1 MKDDY
6 DAYLLFETLND
17 RGLAL
22 TVADLLKNYLFSR
35 SEDRLTATQ
44 SNWKTMSENLEQIEV
59 KRFLRHYW
67 LSKHGVVREKY
78 LYKKITDSVNTKIKI
93 YDFSKQLRDSSEYYA
108 ALHDSEHLVWS
119 IFDEP
124 DRSQIKKLIGELN
137 IFGVNQYNPLLLSV
151 LEENHEIFR
160 SVLSMSVAFAFRY
173 SIILGRGAGNIEKTF
188 ASAAQ
193 FVRSNPACTA
203 AEVFGKI
210 DSLYPLDKEFANAF
224 AEITIKQAAISR
236 YILKKLNDHLDS
248 ESGLEVK
255 SDAYAMNLE
264 HILPQKYNSSDWINF
279 IDIENEEIDE
289 YIHRLG
295 NLTLLPSS
303 TNRKISNSSFLK
315 KKTEG
320 YLTDNPL
327 KISESILL
335 AEDWTC
341 SKIKDRQAKLAE
353 YAQQIWR
360 VDY

>member
-1 MKDDY
+1 VRQ
-6 DAYLLFETLND
+6 AD
-17 RGLAL
+17 RQG
-22 TVADLLKNYLFSR
+22 
-35 SEDRLTATQ
+35 
-44 SNWKTMSENLEQIEV
+44 
-59 KRFLRHYW
+59 
-67 LSKHGVVREKY
+67 
-78 LYKKITDSVNTKIKI
+78 
-93 YDFSKQLRDSSEYYA
+93 
-108 ALHDSEHLVWS
+108 
-119 IFDEP
+119 
-124 DRSQIKKLIGELN
+124 
-137 IFGVNQYNPLLLSV
+137 
-151 LEENHEIFR
+151 
-160 SVLSMSVAFAFRY
+160 
-173 SIILGRGAGNIEKTF
+173 
-188 ASAAQ
+188 
-193 FVRSNPACTA
+193 SNPACTA

-210 DSLYPLDKEFANAF
+210 DSLYPSDKEFENSF
-224 AEITIKQAAISR
+224 AEITIKQASMNR

-264 HILPQKYNSSDWINF
+264 HILPQKYNSPDWVNF

-335 AEDWTC
+335 TEDWTC

-353 YAQQIWR
+353 YAKQIWR